1 MVTSLS
7 VNTNSIPDSTLL
19 PHDNPSWEN
28 YRYYVAA
35 LYYYYNQS
43 TTVTIGS
50 GIRFTF
56 DGVSYTDVAL
66 ESGKAYRVFIR
77 LYSGADKPVRKR
89 EEGREG
95 GREREREGGREEGR
109 EGERER
115 EKERERKGGR
125 EGERERERGRERERE
140 GGREGG
146 GRGERAREKERGRE
160 GESKREREEGGRE
173 LSLKENKQCIC
184 TLHWI
189 IGGWR
194 WREIKLKE

>member
-28 YRYYVAA
+28 YQYYVAA

-89 EEGREG
+89 E
-95 GREREREGGREEGR
+95 
-109 EGERER
+109 GERE
-115 EKERERKGGR
+115 GGR
-125 EGERERERGRERERE
+125 EGERE
-140 GGREGG
+140 
-146 GRGERAREKERGRE
+146 
-160 GESKREREEGGRE
+160 S
-173 LSLKENKQCIC
+173 
-184 TLHWI
+184 
-189 IGGWR
+189 
-194 WREIKLKE
+194 

>member
-7 VNTNSIPDSTLL
+7 VNTNSISDSTLL

-89 EEGREG
+89 EGGREREREGGRERGREGEREG
-95 GREREREGGREEGR
+95 GREREREGGRERG
-109 EGERER
+109 RER
-115 EKERERKGGR
+115 EKERERGR
-125 EGERERERGRERERE
+125 EGGRERERE
-140 GGREGG
+140 QEIERGG
-146 GRGERAREKERGRE
+146 GKRIKFKGEQTVHMYIALDYWRVEMERDKVE
-160 GESKREREEGGRE
+160 
-173 LSLKENKQCIC
+173 
-184 TLHWI
+184 
-189 IGGWR
+189 
-194 WREIKLKE
+194 

>member
-1 MVTSLS
+1 MKKLPKFAKIKCLLNYQLYSRFYFTHSFTHSLTHSFTQYRYYKIVVVTSLS

-89 EEGREG
+89 E
-95 GREREREGGREEGR
+95 
-109 EGERER
+109 
-115 EKERERKGGR
+115 GGR
-125 EGERERERGRERERE
+125 EGEREG
-140 GGREGG
+140 
-146 GRGERAREKERGRE
+146 
-160 GESKREREEGGRE
+160 EREEGMGE
-173 LSLKENKQCIC
+173 GES
-184 TLHWI
+184 
-189 IGGWR
+189 
-194 WREIKLKE
+194 